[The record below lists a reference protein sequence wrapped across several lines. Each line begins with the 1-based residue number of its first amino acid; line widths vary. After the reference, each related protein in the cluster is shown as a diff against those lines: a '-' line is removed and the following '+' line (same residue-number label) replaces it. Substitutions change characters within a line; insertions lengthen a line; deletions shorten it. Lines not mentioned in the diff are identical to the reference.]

1 MRTIQI
7 RLLYTMLTAAMAV
20 SLVNIVGN
28 AVIGFDWPLSIKWF
42 LLLMACLITL
52 FQLRRHGY
60 RERPIYV
67 FFLFIILVFLPYGYI
82 ESGGAS
88 NNTIGYLFLVLLSF
102 SYLFRGWKRGILAA
116 LMIAMFTGLHVLEY
130 IQPGLF
136 LEHDPAT
143 QFLDRLIQIPLLLI
157 ASMLIIRK
165 FAIDYERV
173 HDDLDRVAK
182 RDPLTGLYNRR
193 AFNEEIE
200 QIINHKRTSY
210 CLALMDLDRFKRL
223 NDRHG
228 HQTGDE
234 FLKLFSELLRT
245 HFPEDNQIISR
256 WGGDEFAILY
266 TGGPDELE
274 ERLSAVK
281 TAFTEEVE
289 KVEPGVGVSYGV
301 VPVDGGEHP
310 EALLIKAD
318 TRLYEA
324 KENRPEAFA
333 EAPKKQESS

>member
-1 MRTIQI
+1 
-7 RLLYTMLTAAMAV
+7 MLTVAMAF
-20 SLVNIVGN
+20 SIINIIVN
-28 AVIGFDWPLSIKWF
+28 ALIGFHWTFSIKWA
-42 LLLMACLITL
+42 LLLSVCIVTL
-52 FQLRRHGY
+52 YILKRTRY
-60 RERPIYV
+60 RELPIYGL
-67 FFLFIILVFLPYGYI
+67 FLFIIVIFLPYGYI

-88 NNTIGYLFLVLLSF
+88 NNTIGLLFLVLLSF
-102 SYLFRGWKRGILAA
+102 SYLFRGWKRNTLAI
-116 LMIAMFTGLHVLEY
+116 LMIGMFTGLHVLEY
-130 IQPGLF
+130 TNPALF
-136 LEHDPAT
+136 PVHDPAT

-182 RDPLTGLYNRR
+182 RDPLTGLFNRR

-200 QIINHKRTSY
+200 QIITHKRASY

-228 HQTGDE
+228 HQTGDD
-234 FLKLFSELLRT
+234 FLKLFSELLRF
-245 HFPEDNQIISR
+245 HFPEDDQIISR
-256 WGGDEFAILY
+256 WGGDEFAVLY
-266 TGGPDELE
+266 TGGPIEFE
-274 ERLSAVK
+274 KRLRAVK

-289 KVEPGVGVSYGV
+289 KIEPGVGVSYGV
-301 VPVDGGEHP
+301 VPVDGDEHP

-324 KENRPEAFA
+324 KENRADDGFESPMG
-333 EAPKKQESS
+333 QESS